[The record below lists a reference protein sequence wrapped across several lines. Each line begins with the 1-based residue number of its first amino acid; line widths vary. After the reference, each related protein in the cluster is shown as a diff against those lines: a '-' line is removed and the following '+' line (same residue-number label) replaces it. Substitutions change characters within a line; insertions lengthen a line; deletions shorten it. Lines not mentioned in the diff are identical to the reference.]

1 MFDSNHYQASLRNSL
16 ALTDHDAY
24 PMQHPGPLLMSQ
36 SFMELDT
43 CDQEY
48 TEKIVDCFQP
58 NFSVYTSLGANR
70 ETLKKT
76 VSPFRLPEQMLR
88 LNNEPMEEE
97 KMP

>member
-1 MFDSNHYQASLRNSL
+1 
-16 ALTDHDAY
+16 
-24 PMQHPGPLLMSQ
+24 MSQ

-76 VSPFRLPEQMLR
+76 VSPLSKAMATQTKHSAWASHREARKLESSSTCAAANKFVAQEGPSKDEAF
-88 LNNEPMEEE
+88 
-97 KMP
+97 